1 MKFFSKDEYINT
13 KLTMSSFKRIKE
25 KRLKRALNQLS
36 FFDNDIEVFNIDDD
50 FVYVK
55 DIMGNTYKF
64 MIDVYSYDNTKKHT
78 DLFQLEK
85 RQGDIFILY
94 KYFDKLKEIGFVKYF
109 EDGAVLTKYHSVGNH
124 PVRYT
129 IEKGEESYSFST
141 NYQGN
146 IFFILDIYCSFNQDK
161 ENFESFLEHCKE
173 INGVYGG
180 CAVVNYN
187 NNDISIRSELFLGS
201 VKELELSSKVG
212 SSTEVINLI
221 YKDRKLTEHY
231 GEIRELRK
239 DELSNDKKAIVDS
252 VKRLIKS

>member
-64 MIDVYSYDNTKKHT
+64 MIDVYSYDNTKKHK

-85 RQGDIFILY
+85 SQGDIFILY

-146 IFFILDIYCSFNQDK
+146 IFFILDIYCFFNQDK

>member
-64 MIDVYSYDNTKKHT
+64 MIDVYSYDNTKKHKN
-78 DLFQLEK
+78 LFQLEK
-85 RQGDIFILY
+85 SQGDIFILY